1 MITIIIILLILN
13 FLFAKLMIYSVL
25 LLFKTVAENYDF
37 FVQIFSKNII
47 DWAVYFNAENSVIKK
62 SPFPHIPIVNV
73 ITSIS
78 CLIFINFFNNKLNK

>member
-1 MITIIIILLILN
+1 MITILIILLILN

-47 DWAVYFNAENSVIKK
+47 DWAVYFNQKNDIIKK
-62 SPFPHIPIVNV
+62 SLTHHIPILNI
-73 ITSIS
+73 ITSIA
-78 CLIFINFFNNKLNK
+78 CLFFIQFFRNKMK

>member
-37 FVQIFSKNII
+37 FIQIFSKNLI
-47 DWAVYFNAENSVIKK
+47 DWAVYLNEENSAIKK
-62 SPFPHIPIVNV
+62 SAFPHIPILNV
-73 ITSIS
+73 FTSIS